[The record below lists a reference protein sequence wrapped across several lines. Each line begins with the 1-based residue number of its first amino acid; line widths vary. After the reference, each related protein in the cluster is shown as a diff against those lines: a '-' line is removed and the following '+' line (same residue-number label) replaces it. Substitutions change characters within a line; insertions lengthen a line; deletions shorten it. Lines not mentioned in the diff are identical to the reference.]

1 MQITIENIT
10 AGKFIGITS
19 RDLVDFAEANSTN
32 SEVVTR
38 VHAEVTRRANDETRK
53 VASRKASAK
62 QAKRLASM
70 HFMQA
75 PVASTPAPS
84 APANLSKLKK
94 ADLIAMIEALTA

>member
-1 MQITIENIT
+1 MQITNENVMS
-10 AGKFIGITS
+10 GKFIGITS
-19 RDLVDFAEANSTN
+19 RDLVDFAISNNSD
-32 SEVVTR
+32 SELVTR

-62 QAKRLASM
+62 QAQRLASM
-70 HFMQA
+70 HFVQPPA
-75 PVASTPAPS
+75 PTAPS